1 MDQIVKQDSPG
12 HPSRMRDKARQLLQ
26 DIDIERLPSLPNILL
41 SLLKT
46 NHDFPDS
53 RKQLANHIEKDPA
66 LRLRLLSICQHDAH
80 SNTDINKPSDTTA
93 QILQQVDDH
102 TLRNL
107 AIISTTQ
114 QYFSEQSSPEQTRFL
129 KQHWQHALLCA
140 FIAKAIAQQCHYQYP
155 EEAYTAGLLHDIG
168 ELVLHCA
175 YPDIYTT
182 LNAHNDDN
190 IALHDLEQ
198 REFSCNHLY
207 LGAELL
213 HLYNANSFLSD
224 SILYHHESIE
234 RIIDAHP
241 LVKIIH
247 LANQLSMT
255 DFNNLDE
262 QSGNSIFD
270 HADQLFEFSRA
281 TVIEILSE
289 ANSQLNKCVVE
300 FEIDLDDDNE
310 DEENTRQIQARA
322 KYVQNQLDEQIKFI
336 SLLDGLH
343 QQLSRVKNDHDLF
356 DAIQQYTQLLFGVD
370 QNIIF
375 LCNANS
381 QHIHAIASQGKQ
393 HLNDLKISL
402 KENRSI
408 VSDCLL
414 SKESLH
420 SFSHQ
425 YNKLSIVD
433 QQLLSST
440 SKQGMICLPLFSH
453 NEPLGVLT
461 LGVDRQQQV
470 TLWKQLPLL
479 KHFCHEIAQTI
490 YCRRTDDNKAS
501 AGWGQFE
508 SHIREVIHEVRN
520 PLSIINNYLE
530 ILSLKLDTENQAHTD
545 IQTIKSEIH
554 RVDQI
559 LQRLKTPVASHE
571 TVTKVDINALL
582 AELTQ
587 IFKTSIL
594 ASKKIQLKLDLDTG
608 LPPVSCNAS
617 TLKQIY
623 TNLVKNAA
631 EALPEKGQIMVYTQG
646 QVNVDG
652 QTYIEISV
660 ADNGSGIRS
669 EVLSQ
674 LFKPVQTD
682 KGGGHAGIG
691 LSIVKKLVA
700 ELNGSISCRS
710 SNKGTNFQILLP
722 TK

>member
-46 NHDFPDS
+46 NHDFPNS
-53 RKQLANHIEKDPA
+53 REQLAKHIEEDPA
-66 LRLRLLSICQHDAH
+66 LRLRLLSICQHDDRTFTA
-80 SNTDINKPSDTTA
+80 NQTTSE
-93 QILQQVDDH
+93 ILHEVDSH

-107 AIISTTQ
+107 AITSSAQ
-114 QYFSEQSSPEQTRFL
+114 QYFSEPDSHEQTHFL
-129 KQHWQHALLCA
+129 KQHWQHALLCG
-140 FIAKAIAQQCHYQYP
+140 FIAKAVAQQCHYQYP

-182 LNAHNDDN
+182 LNTHNDEN
-190 IALHDLEQ
+190 ISLQDLEKK
-198 REFSCNHLY
+198 EFACNHLY

-213 HLYNANSFLSD
+213 QLYNANSFLSD
-224 SILYHHESIE
+224 AILYHHEPIE
-234 RIIDAHP
+234 HIIDAHP

-247 LANQLSMT
+247 FANQLSIT
-255 DFNNLDE
+255 DFNNPSEHPGID
-262 QSGNSIFD
+262 IFD

-289 ANSQLNKCVVE
+289 ANDQVNKCVVE
-300 FEIDLDDDNE
+300 FEIDLDDDNK

-322 KYVQNQLDEQIKFI
+322 KFVQTQLDEQLKFI

-343 QQLSRVKNDHDLF
+343 QQLSRVKNNTDLF

-370 QNIIF
+370 QNIVF
-375 LCNANS
+375 LCEANS
-381 QHIHAIASQGKQ
+381 QHIQAIASKNKQ
-393 HLNDLKISL
+393 HLSDLKIQL

-414 SKESLH
+414 NNENLH

-433 QQLLSST
+433 QQLLSSS
-440 SKQGMICLPLFSH
+440 SKQGMICLPLCSH
-453 NEPLGVLT
+453 NQSLGVLV
-461 LGVDRQQQV
+461 LCVDRQQQAS
-470 TLWKQLPLL
+470 LWNQLPLL
-479 KHFCHEIAQTI
+479 KHFCHEIAHTL
-490 YCRRTDDNKAS
+490 YYRHLDNNEAS
-501 AGWGQFE
+501 TGWGQFE

-530 ILSLKLDTENQAHTD
+530 ILSLKLGAENQAHTD

-559 LQRLKTPVASHE
+559 LQQLKTPVASHE
-571 TVTKVDINALL
+571 TATKVDINSLL
-582 AELTQ
+582 TELTQ
-587 IFKTSIL
+587 IFETSIL
-594 ASKKIQLKLDLDTG
+594 SSNKIQLKLDLDTA
-608 LPPVSCNAS
+608 LSPVSCNANA
-617 TLKQIY
+617 LKQIY

-660 ADNGSGIRS
+660 ADNGPGIRS

-682 KGGGHAGIG
+682 KGDNHAGIG

-700 ELNGSISCRS
+700 ELDGSISCRS